1 MSTHHEVVILGGGL
15 AGLTC
20 ALHLRKDC
28 PDLAI
33 HVIERRQTRAPE
45 ATHKVGESTV
55 EIGAHYFASVLG
67 LEDHLRQMH
76 LRKFGFR
83 FFHSDGS
90 QQIDA
95 VQEIG
100 VSRYLTVPSY
110 QIDRGIFENFLLDH
124 AREMGIDVEIG
135 ATVTRIELAAQ
146 EAPQVPHQVQY
157 EINGERREC
166 TAKWLVDASGRA
178 ALLKNKLELREPN
191 PHDANAV
198 WFRVPYR
205 IDIEDWSDST
215 AWLGRCEPAQRWRS
229 TNHLVGEGYWVWLIP
244 LSSGFHSVGIVADAA
259 IHPLGSMNTF
269 ERAMTWLGTHQP
281 RLAAALS
288 DGRAAPTDFTFFR
301 RFSYGCREV
310 LSSARW
316 AITGEAGYF
325 LDPFYSPG
333 SDFIAFSN
341 TYIADLIARDHRGEP
356 FAPYARIYSQLLRSF
371 YDSTLT
377 LYLDQYKIF
386 GNPQVLAAKVIWDY
400 AYYWGILCQ
409 LFFQKRLTDL
419 VAFGRI
425 SADLLAAKAL
435 NDAVQRFLRKWSEA
449 AQTPNVPQLLDQ
461 AGLGWFCELNRGLVD
476 TLDVDQFVAR
486 IRFSRLQLESL
497 AAEIIGQ
504 ALRTSGDCGSWP
516 ETQSVIANARR
527 PPAVEDD
534 LLRYPLSA

>member
-259 IHPLGSMNTF
+259 IHPLGSMNT
-269 ERAMTWLGTHQP
+269 R
-281 RLAAALS
+281 
-288 DGRAAPTDFTFFR
+288 
-301 RFSYGCREV
+301 
-310 LSSARW
+310 
-316 AITGEAGYF
+316 
-325 LDPFYSPG
+325 
-333 SDFIAFSN
+333 
-341 TYIADLIARDHRGEP
+341 
-356 FAPYARIYSQLLRSF
+356 
-371 YDSTLT
+371 
-377 LYLDQYKIF
+377 
-386 GNPQVLAAKVIWDY
+386 
-400 AYYWGILCQ
+400 
-409 LFFQKRLTDL
+409 
-419 VAFGRI
+419 
-425 SADLLAAKAL
+425 
-435 NDAVQRFLRKWSEA
+435 
-449 AQTPNVPQLLDQ
+449 
-461 AGLGWFCELNRGLVD
+461 
-476 TLDVDQFVAR
+476 
-486 IRFSRLQLESL
+486 
-497 AAEIIGQ
+497 
-504 ALRTSGDCGSWP
+504 
-516 ETQSVIANARR
+516 
-527 PPAVEDD
+527 
-534 LLRYPLSA
+534 